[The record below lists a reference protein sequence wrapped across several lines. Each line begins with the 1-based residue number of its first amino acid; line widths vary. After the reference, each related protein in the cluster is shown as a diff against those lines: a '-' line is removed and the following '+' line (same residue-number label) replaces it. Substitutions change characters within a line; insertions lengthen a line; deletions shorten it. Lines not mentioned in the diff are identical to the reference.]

1 MHVASIETPPS
12 GGRARDLSFALISV
26 RLFGIGHEVAR
37 FISGLLS
44 EPRGHPMIRS
54 RSSRIAVVI
63 ALFVALAMP
72 AVVSS
77 AVSAVPVAANGV
89 VEIDTG
95 APGRAVLGNL
105 TITGATADG
114 WAAVYPCASGW
125 NGTSSIN
132 YRAGADIANFIVSK
146 SDAAGKLCVR
156 TEQRT
161 HVLFD
166 QTGETDLAVEPPKRI
181 LDTRNGAPVNDVVRF
196 ATGVPNR
203 TLIANLTATQP
214 VADGFLATYPCLS
227 GWSGT
232 STLNYGAGRTVAG
245 AAIVLTDA
253 QGDVCIKASARA
265 HVIVDR
271 IGIVAMT
278 SNGSSRVLD
287 TRNGTP
293 NPADGVRRVSVG
305 QTGRTVLGTLTITGA
320 AGAGWAAVYPCATG
334 WSGTSNVNVAGGDVA
349 NVFAVAA
356 DGNGEIC
363 IRSSVAT
370 HLVVDVMARPDFNVH
385 AAERRLDTRTPTL
398 GGAVP
403 TLGGCSIFPADNPWN
418 QRVDSL
424 PVRAESDTWV
434 TSAGRARKL
443 HVDFGGEYGM
453 PFIVVPAEQPMVP
466 INFTDYG
473 DESDPGPYPIP
484 LNAPIEGGASSA
496 GDRHVL
502 VLQQGSCKLYEL
514 STGYPKAG
522 RWDAGSGAVFDLS
535 SNALRPESWTSAD
548 AAGLPI
554 LPGLIR
560 FEDIEA
566 GALRHAIRFTVSCTQ
581 RGYIHPAVHQA
592 GVNNT
597 NCAPMGARFRLKA
610 AYDISSLTG
619 AARIIAE
626 AMQQYGMIVADNGSN
641 WYFQGAE
648 DSRWNVPNL
657 LTLQAIPGDAFDVV
671 DTGPIIR

>member
-1 MHVASIETPPS
+1 M
-12 GGRARDLSFALISV
+12 L
-26 RLFGIGHEVAR
+26 
-37 FISGLLS
+37 
-44 EPRGHPMIRS
+44 RS
-54 RSSRIAVVI
+54 RLSRAAVVT
-63 ALFVALAMP
+63 AVLAALAMP
-72 AVVSS
+72 TVVSS

-95 APGRAVLGNL
+95 APGSAVIGNL

-132 YRAGADIANFIVSK
+132 YRAGTDIANYVVSK
-146 SDAAGKLCVR
+146 ADAAGKLCVR

-166 QTGETDLAVEPPKRI
+166 QTAETDLAVEPPTRI
-181 LDTRNGAPVNDVVRF
+181 LDTRSGAPVNDVVRF
-196 ATGVPNR
+196 STGVPNR
-203 TLIANLTATQP
+203 TLIANLTVTQP
-214 VADGFLATYPCLS
+214 VEDGFLAAYPCLS
-227 GWSGT
+227 GPNGT
-232 STLNYGAGRTVAG
+232 SALNYGAGRTVAG
-245 AAIVLTDA
+245 AAIVLTDSR
-253 QGDVCIKASARA
+253 GDVCVRTSARA

-293 NPADGVRRVSVG
+293 NPADSVRRVSVG
-305 QTGRTVLGTLTITGA
+305 QAGRTVLGTLTITRA

-334 WSGTSNVNVAGGDVA
+334 WSGTSNVNVAGTDVA
-349 NVFAVAA
+349 NVFAVGA
-356 DGNGEIC
+356 DGAGEIC

-385 AAERRLDTRTPTL
+385 AAERRLDTRTATPPT
-398 GGAVP
+398 GSGP
-403 TLGGCSIFPADNPWN
+403 MLGGCSIFPADNPWN

-434 TSAGRARKL
+434 TSAGRTRKL
-443 HVDFGGEYGM
+443 HVDFGGLYGI
-453 PFIVVPAEQPMVP
+453 PFIVVPANQPMVP

-484 LNAPIEGGASSA
+484 LNAPIEGGALSG

-502 VLQQGSCKLYEL
+502 ALQQGSCKLYEL
-514 STGYPKAG
+514 YTAYPQGG

-535 SNALRPESWTSAD
+535 SNALRPEGWTSAD

-554 LPGLIR
+554 LPGLVR
-560 FEDIEA
+560 YEDIEA

-581 RGYIHPAVHQA
+581 RGYIHPAMHQA
-592 GVNNT
+592 GVNNA

-610 AYDISSLTG
+610 SYDISSLTG

-626 AMQQYGMIVADNGSN
+626 AMQHYGMIVADNGSN

-648 DSRWNVPNL
+648 DARWNVPNL
-657 LTLQAIPGDAFDVV
+657 LTLQAIPGDAFEVV